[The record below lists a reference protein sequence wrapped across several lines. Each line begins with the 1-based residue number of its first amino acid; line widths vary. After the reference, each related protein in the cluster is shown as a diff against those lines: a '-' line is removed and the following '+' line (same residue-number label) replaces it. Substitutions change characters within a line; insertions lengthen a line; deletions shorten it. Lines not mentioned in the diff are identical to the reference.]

1 MGESAFCRFLKG
13 VPPTGLNQY
22 GSVGGVS
29 YSYDDNGTLID
40 DGTYLYYYDCENRL
54 TGVDEEVSYKY
65 DFAGRRVKKIASGNP
80 DVITKYCYDGD
91 QVIAEYDG
99 SNTLLRRFV
108 YGPGIDEPV
117 CMIDVADSN
126 AVYYYHYDGLG
137 SVVALSDANGVIVE
151 RYKYDVF
158 GQPMIIDPNNEQLT
172 TSNYGNPYMFTGRRY
187 DSEVGLYYYRFRYYR
202 PEIGRFLQT
211 DPIGYFA
218 GLNLYTYVG
227 NNPLNWLDP
236 FGLCEKDKEKDT
248 FHYHNLKEIEVL
260 LGERFMGDMRRL
272 EEELGEIPLD
282 QKAGLFNYLF
292 GDSIYFQGTNKN
304 KLFKFREGI
313 HKGSELN
320 YYAIAMLLRRDGW
333 SPYGAIGLTY
343 SWKTINILPSYPAY
357 WVGVYDKADIYHLP
371 TRNEL
376 DLLIEGYVN
385 YSGPIFK
392 PTFQPDW
399 VGSDGV
405 YYR

>member
-236 FGLCEKDKEKDT
+236 FGLCEKDKEKET
-248 FHYHNLKEIEVL
+248 SHYHNLKVKELEAL
-260 LGERFMGDMRRL
+260 LGKRLTREEFEDLMEYTIEYLLERSRLVWGNWNFIGTYFYRTDSIFGSDAYKNLRFNYQGMSYTGEQINYYPEGVLHAHLGLPEWWSRRL
-272 EEELGEIPLD
+272 VRLNNWLHGHPPTAGEYIWDTFGYMEYGYWVNKLKYRPHRFDLD
-282 QKAGLFNYLF
+282 YFNY
-292 GDSIYFQGTNKN
+292 
-304 KLFKFREGI
+304 
-313 HKGSELN
+313 
-320 YYAIAMLLRRDGW
+320 
-333 SPYGAIGLTY
+333 IG
-343 SWKTINILPSYPAY
+343 P
-357 WVGVYDKADIYHLP
+357 
-371 TRNEL
+371 
-376 DLLIEGYVN
+376 
-385 YSGPIFK
+385 
-392 PTFQPDW
+392 
-399 VGSDGV
+399 
-405 YYR
+405 